1 MPAIETIDVYRVR
14 IPLIY
19 PFRTAYGSDDAVEPV
34 LVRMGSGKLVGWG
47 EGQAFQCPTY
57 CPEYGAGVF
66 LAIRNVLAPMLVGQ
80 RIDSGD
86 ELHARLAGF
95 KGNPFAKGTL
105 DMAWWDLYARS
116 RGQPLWRALGGTRGV
131 IEVGADF
138 GAMETIDALLGKID
152 EAVKAGFKRVK
163 LKYCPGWDV
172 DMVHAVRTAFPS
184 MTFHIDCNSG
194 YRLSDLSMFQ
204 KLDRYGLAM
213 IEQPLMH
220 DDLVDH
226 AALARQIQT
235 PICLD
240 ESITSLDKVR
250 KAIEIGACR
259 WVNIKAIRV
268 GGLTAA
274 LKIHDYCAQAGV
286 PCWVGGMVESG
297 IGAAH
302 CMAMATMPNMKYP
315 NDVFPSSRFFKRD
328 LSNPELFLSGRSQ
341 MTLPQTPGLG
351 FEPDPEMLEQLTV
364 ERASLKA

>member
-1 MPAIETIDVYRVR
+1 MPTIETIDVYRVR
-14 IPLIY
+14 IPLVY
-19 PFRTAYGSDDAVEPV
+19 PFRTAYGSDAVIEPV
-34 LVRMGSGKLVGWG
+34 LVRLGSGELAGWG
-47 EGQAFQCPTY
+47 EGQAFQFPTY

-66 LAIRNVLAPMLVGQ
+66 LAIRNVLAPRLIGQ
-80 RIDSGD
+80 RIDGGD
-86 ELHARLAGF
+86 ELHARLACF

-116 RGQPLWRALGGTRGV
+116 RKEPLWKALGGIRGV

-138 GAMETIDALLGKID
+138 GAMEAIDALLGKID

-163 LKYCPGWDV
+163 LKFCPGWDV
-172 DMVHAVRTAFPS
+172 DMVHAVRTAFANT
-184 MTFHIDCNSG
+184 TFHIDCNSG
-194 YRLSDLSMFQ
+194 YRLSDLPMFQ
-204 KLDRYGLAM
+204 KLDRYNLAM

-268 GGLTAA
+268 GGLTPA
-274 LKIHDYCAQAGV
+274 LKIHDYCARSGM
-286 PCWVGGMVESG
+286 PCWIGGMVESG

-302 CMAMATMPNMKYP
+302 CMAMSTLPNIKYP
-315 NDVFPSSRFFKRD
+315 CDVFPSSRYFHKD
-328 LSNPELFLSGRSQ
+328 LSRPELFLSGPSQ
-341 MTLPQTPGLG
+341 MTLPESPGLG
-351 FEPDPEMLEQLTV
+351 FEPDPAMLEQLTV
-364 ERASLKA
+364 EHASLKA